1 MCRKRAEVSLTTNDD
16 NEKKKKLEGKKR
28 EERKKKKW
36 LYILSLFSYG
46 TCDGFLPKNH
56 STCLF
61 LFYAQLIA

>member
-16 NEKKKKLEGKKR
+16 NEKKKTRRKKKGGK
-28 EERKKKKW
+28 EKKKW